1 MKVKDLLTVDLDNST
16 PAKAAQ
22 KITLIGMIL
31 DIIIGLLKLVVGFIF
46 NSVALVADGIHSFT
60 DVLTDFLVLWV
71 TRFSHQ
77 EPDEDHPYGHERF
90 ETLGTLLLGSILI
103 AVAGAMAW
111 DSLMR
116 LISQSGH
123 VIASWPTV
131 VAALLSIAGKEWIY
145 RYTRDIGEKLNSKL
159 LIANAWHSRTDAF
172 SSIVVLV
179 ALFGAMAGY
188 PWLDAL
194 AGFIVAII
202 IAKVGWDLAW
212 DNIKILVDTSAS
224 AEETQLFLGIIKGID
239 GVKSVHCLRSR
250 HMGNDLLLDVHLQVA
265 SRISVSE
272 GHQIGLEV
280 SRALKNAFPQIRD
293 ITYHIDA
300 ENDGDGSEFLL
311 SHVHEETKHSLP
323 LRKEIM
329 KNLTAWWGD
338 ILNLSDCEVRL
349 HYLKN
354 QVHIDLF
361 INHAYEQNPTSN
373 NLRKQLINN
382 ANADW
387 LGKITIWYKQH

>member
-1 MKVKDLLTVDLDNST
+1 
-16 PAKAAQ
+16 
-22 KITLIGMIL
+22 
-31 DIIIGLLKLVVGFIF
+31 
-46 NSVALVADGIHSFT
+46 
-60 DVLTDFLVLWV
+60 
-71 TRFSHQ
+71 
-77 EPDEDHPYGHERF
+77 
-90 ETLGTLLLGSILI
+90 
-103 AVAGAMAW
+103 
-111 DSLMR
+111 
-116 LISQSGH
+116 
-123 VIASWPTV
+123 
-131 VAALLSIAGKEWIY
+131 
-145 RYTRDIGEKLNSKL
+145 
-159 LIANAWHSRTDAF
+159 
-172 SSIVVLV
+172 
-179 ALFGAMAGY
+179 MAGY

-224 AEETQLFLGIIKGID
+224 RRGDPAVFGHHQRD
-239 GVKSVHCLRSR
+239 RWVKSVHCLRSR

-280 SRALKNAFPQIRD
+280 SRALKNAFPANSG
-293 ITYHIDA
+293 YHPTTSMQKTMA
-300 ENDGDGSEFLL
+300 MVQSSFW

-361 INHAYEQNPTSN
+361 INHA
-373 NLRKQLINN
+373 L
-382 ANADW
+382 
-387 LGKITIWYKQH
+387 

>member
-1 MKVKDLLTVDLDNST
+1 MDF
-16 PAKAAQ
+16 
-22 KITLIGMIL
+22 IL
-31 DIIIGLLKLVVGFIF
+31 GGLKLITGFVF

-60 DVLTDFLVLWV
+60 DVLTDILVLWI
-71 TRFSHQ
+71 TRYSHQ

-111 DSLMR
+111 DSLIR
-116 LISQSGH
+116 LITHADH
-123 VIASWPTV
+123 VIASWPTIL
-131 VAALLSIAGKEWIY
+131 VAILSIAGKEWIY
-145 RYTRDIGEKLNSKL
+145 RFTRAIGEKLNSKL

-172 SSIVVLV
+172 SSVVVLI
-179 ALFGAMAGY
+179 ALFGAMAGF
-188 PWLDAL
+188 PWLDSL

-224 AEETQLFLGIIKGID
+224 AEEIAQFREIIMATD
-239 GVKSVHCLRSR
+239 GVKNVHCLRSR

-265 SRISVSE
+265 PRISVSE

-280 SRALKNAFPQIRD
+280 ARALKESFKQIRD

-300 ENDGDGSEFLL
+300 ENDGDGSEQL
-311 SHVHEETKHSLP
+311 SLGHASAEAKHPLP
-323 LRKEIM
+323 LRNQIM
-329 KNLTAWWGD
+329 AQLTRWWSD
-338 ILNLSDCEVRL
+338 SLDLSTCEVRL

-354 QVHIDLF
+354 KVHIDLLVNRLPNQSTD
-361 INHAYEQNPTSN
+361 ITELKHA
-373 NLRKQLINN
+373 LLKN
-382 ANADW
+382 AQAEW
-387 LGKITIWYKQH
+387 LGAIHIWFKAEA